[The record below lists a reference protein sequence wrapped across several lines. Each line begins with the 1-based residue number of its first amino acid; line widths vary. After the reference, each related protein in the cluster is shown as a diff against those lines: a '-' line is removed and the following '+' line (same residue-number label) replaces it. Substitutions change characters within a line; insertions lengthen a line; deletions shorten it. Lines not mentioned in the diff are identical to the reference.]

1 MDLNQFCRIL
11 DELEPGMS
19 IVVPRDWV
27 GFNIEGADQTDRDMK
42 TIELVLDHGCT
53 WEQNPE
59 AQILTFAKQP
69 PGSQTDK

>member
-27 GFNIEGADQTDRDMK
+27 GFNIEGADQSRGS
-42 TIELVLDHGCT
+42 LPLASNWC
-53 WEQNPE
+53 
-59 AQILTFAKQP
+59 LKQP
-69 PGSQTDK
+69 VQWSAGYDPDIEVMLSSCYYR